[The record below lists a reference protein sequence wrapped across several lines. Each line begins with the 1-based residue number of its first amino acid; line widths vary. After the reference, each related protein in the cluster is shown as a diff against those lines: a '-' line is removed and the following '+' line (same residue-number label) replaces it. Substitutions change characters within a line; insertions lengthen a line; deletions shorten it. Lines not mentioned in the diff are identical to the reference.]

1 MIAIVNSCT
10 RFVLGHVQLK
20 DGGNLVAAEI
30 FISEGIAREFHT
42 IAVDDGKVATRD
54 LSQL

>member
-1 MIAIVNSCT
+1 MIAIANSCT

-20 DGGNLVAAEI
+20 NRGNLVAAEI